1 MLLSGPGG
9 TGKTHVVGAVN
20 KLMSAYRGENRICY
34 LAPTGGIAKIINGM
48 TVHKGL
54 GIAIKKKGK
63 GKGNQTID
71 DDEEDYTVMIN
82 IYIIK

>member
-1 MLLSGPGG
+1 MLLTGPGG

-34 LAPTGGIAKIINGM
+34 LAPTGGISKIINGM

-54 GIAIKKKGK
+54 GIAIKKRGK
-63 GKGNQTID
+63 GKSN
-71 DDEEDYTVMIN
+71 
-82 IYIIK
+82 